1 MIKDFKKYVI
11 LLVIL
16 LLVIPANTSSTYAA
30 PIDTIYSI
38 LNRGSEKSS
47 GKDLI
52 LKALNKTEEQEV
64 KIIETKEELKEVK
77 EVKKAKNKNSYILG
91 LDISKWNG
99 YIDWKAVKDADIEFV
114 IIRAGYGTNYVDP
127 YFKQNIEAA
136 IDNDLLI
143 GIYWFSYAHT
153 YQQAKLEA
161 DKCYKTIK
169 PYKDKI
175 DLPVFWD
182 FEYDSVNYANRN
194 GHGINKKLASGMAD
208 TFCTNIK
215 NKGMQTGIYTNI
227 DYSNRYFTKEVLNK
241 YHTWIAQWSSQCT
254 YKDNYIIWQCSDKFY
269 IKNKRFDLNRFY
281 YNRYTHSS
289 STKKEMIVSATAYSG
304 DTITSLGTIPKWG
317 TIAVDPSVIP
327 YGSVVYIPTFDKY
340 FVALDCGGGIKGKRI
355 DIFMNSEKEARKWG
369 VRKIKIQIL
378 QGNGFINIKEV
389 NNK

>member
-30 PIDTIYSI
+30 PTDTIYSI
-38 LNRGSEKSS
+38 LNRSGEHTK

-52 LKALNKTEEQEV
+52 LKALNRTEEQEV

-77 EVKKAKNKNSYILG
+77 EVKTKNKNSYILG

-99 YIDWKAVKDADIEFV
+99 DIDWQAVKDADIEFV

-143 GIYWFSYAHT
+143 GVYWFSYAHT
-153 YQQAKLEA
+153 YQQAKFEA

-169 PYKDKI
+169 KYKDNI
-175 DLPVFWD
+175 TLPVFWD

-194 GHGINKKLASGMAD
+194 GHSISKKLASGMAD

-215 NKGMQTGIYTNI
+215 NKGFEAGIYTNI
-227 DYSNRYFTKEVLNK
+227 DYANNYFTKDVLNK
-241 YHTWIAQWSSQCT
+241 YHTWIAQWTSKCT
-254 YKDNYIIWQCSDKFY
+254 YKGNYIIWQCTDNFK
-269 IKNKRFDLNRFY
+269 INGRRFDLNRFY
-281 YNRYTHSS
+281 FNRYSELPDD
-289 STKKEMIVSATAYSG
+289 TKTVEVVATAYSG
-304 DTITSLGTIPKWG
+304 DTSTSLMTTPKWG
-317 TIAVDPSVIP
+317 VIAVDPSVIP
-327 YGSVVYIPTFDKY
+327 YGSKVYIPTFKKV
-340 FVALDCGGGIKGKRI
+340 FVAEDCGGAIKGNRI
-355 DIFMNSEKEARKWG
+355 DIFMNSEREAREWG
-369 VRKIKIQIL
+369 VRKIKIQIM
-378 QGNGFINIKEV
+378 Q
-389 NNK
+389 